1 MIEIR
6 TCEKLPIEDRAL
18 ISIVLFK
25 LLFADFIGI
34 GGLFNAICVFLIVVR
49 LVSVQF
55 RMRKAPILLL
65 LLTCSFPVIAFALD
79 QPFMSYIKNY
89 IRLVQV
95 LIYALYASYLIGSQR
110 GALLGLLVHATDF
123 LNATLI
129 VNYIVMYIQLIRPGL
144 IVASHTG
151 VEVMGVDMI
160 CGLFGY
166 GSTHTVALFTVFVI
180 LANILRCFACPEKRL
195 LRAIWIVFA
204 SVYTMAFSLLNDNK
218 ALWFFLPLALL
229 AVLSVY
235 FSRSSFDTRLR
246 ISVVGCLCVLIAVG
260 LYAMVPTVR
269 KAIDSTV
276 MDTVKTALR
285 AMRPGAYALGSDERF
300 KIITYAFLKPESW
313 TVGDGIGAA
322 DFYQEGY
329 CGFPHFGQSD
339 FGSLVVLT
347 GFVGFLL
354 IVSLNTLLLCSSN
367 TSTQL
372 KVILPS
378 LMIVGAIYTQVFT
391 QVRIAVPFLMLL
403 IALHAF
409 DYLFE
414 YKAKPLVDDDF
425 VQDDKSTA

>member
-1 MIEIR
+1 MQP
-6 TCEKLPIEDRAL
+6 CEQMALEDRVL

-25 LLFADFIGI
+25 LLLADFIGL
-34 GGLFNAICVFLIVVR
+34 GGLFNGICVLLIVVR
-49 LVSVQF
+49 LASVQF
-55 RMRKAPILLL
+55 RMGKASILLL
-65 LLTCSFPVIAFALD
+65 LLTCSFPAIAFALD
-79 QPFMSYIKNY
+79 QSFMCYMKNY
-89 IRLVQV
+89 VRLVQV
-95 LIYALYASYLIGSQR
+95 LTYVLYASYLINSQR
-110 GALLGLLVHATDF
+110 EALLGLLIRATDF
-123 LNATLI
+123 LNVTLI
-129 VNYIVMYIQLIRPGL
+129 VNYMVMHIQLIRPGL
-144 IVASHTG
+144 IVASHMG

-166 GSTHTVALFTVFVI
+166 GSTHTVALFTVLVI
-180 LANILRCFACPEKRL
+180 LANILRCFACPEKRTS
-195 LRAIWIVFA
+195 RVIWIVFA
-204 SVYTMAFSLLNDNK
+204 SVYTMVFSLFNDNK

-229 AVLSVY
+229 AVLAVC
-235 FSRSSFDTRLR
+235 FSRLSLDTKYR
-246 ISVVGCLCVLIAVG
+246 ISVVGCLCVLFAVG
-260 LYAMVPTVR
+260 LYVTVPMVR
-269 KAIDSTV
+269 KAINLTV
-276 MDTVKTALR
+276 MDSVKTALR

-339 FGSLVVLT
+339 FGSLVILT

-367 TSTQL
+367 TSIQL

-391 QVRIAVPFLMLL
+391 QVRIAVPFLILL
-403 IALHAF
+403 MILHAI

-414 YKAKPLVDDDF
+414 YRIKALADNGHA
-425 VQDDKSTA
+425 QDDKPAA